1 VEDTNVAMENNTIVE
16 VALDKTIEGDVAE
29 EEVLRKEAM

>member
-1 VEDTNVAMENNTIVE
+1 VEDTIVE

>member
-1 VEDTNVAMENNTIVE
+1 MEDTIVE
-16 VALDKTIEGDVAE
+16 VALDKTIEGDLAE